1 MVVQPYHNNTLQQI
15 LARHAEDVLQRLN
28 LSSERRIYNVSIP
41 HFATLLLQ
49 SKSGYLVIEDTP
61 EHAEILYHDLQY
73 FASACER
80 KEMTFDYF
88 PPSTS
93 PEFVGERALILH
105 KLATGGAS
113 RIITSIDAVGTGFG
127 KVAQFHISK
136 GFSVE
141 RELMEMMLA
150 EIGYRKVNIVME
162 KGEYAERGWLFDI
175 YPVTE
180 DLPIRVEFFGDEIDL
195 IRTFDIETQRSTKKI
210 KELTIYPAIEP
221 FVEMA
226 KDGIEDENSLIQL
239 MSEAAIFLN
248 GKIASG
254 LTEEAAPIQSSLSLR
269 EGEAGAI
276 VFSHYPIAGEGID
289 SGAIPMAGL
298 GILLEERRSIDD
310 VAEVLSI
317 IKKKTIIVLASTAQI
332 ERCRSLLSERSL
344 VVPFI
349 DVEKTCSYEG
359 IFCMTKGTLSAGLH
373 LPDLLILTA
382 REIFGEQPAYRPIR
396 KSKVSRLLLTIDDLK
411 PGDFIVHRDHGI
423 GKFIGLQREKI
434 EDYEEDLITLEYA
447 GGDRLYLPF
456 QGSYLLHKYSAGEGR
471 VPTLDRIGG
480 KRWQT
485 AKQKVKKS
493 VKEMAD
499 KLLRLY
505 ADRRVARGFVFSED
519 TPMHAEFDE
528 FFPYEE
534 TEDQIKAV
542 EEIKRHMQSD
552 HPMDM
557 LICGDVGYG
566 KTEVAIK
573 AAFRAVYDG
582 KQVAVLVP
590 TTLLAEQHYRTF
602 KSRFAAFPVK
612 IDYLSRF
619 KDPKEAKKSIAA
631 LAKGEIDMVI
641 GTHMLLNKTLHFQDL
656 GLLIIDEEH
665 RFGVAQKERLKELR
679 RGVDVITLTA
689 TPIPRTLHMSLSGI
703 REMSTIETP
712 PEERLAVR
720 SVVTRHNDKTIREA
734 IERELKRE
742 GQVFFVHNRINDIE
756 RVVSYLKKLVPDA
769 RIDYA
774 HGQMAEHQLE
784 KIMLSFF
791 SRQIDVLVSTAIIGS
806 GLDIPTANTM
816 IIDRAD
822 TFGLSDLYQLRG
834 RVGRS
839 NLQAYAYFLIPG
851 EDILTEDAK
860 KRLQAIQE
868 MSYLGAGFRL
878 ALKDLEIRGAGNLLG
893 GEQSGH
899 IYKVG
904 FDMYMEMLEKA
915 VSELKGEDVRDDEI
929 EPQIK
934 LRLAAFIPE
943 EYISDMSLRLS
954 MYKRLTS
961 IKSLAE
967 LDDFGV
973 ELTDRFGRMPKEV
986 TNLIH
991 VIRIKLLSKQLFI
1004 SKVIDIDG
1012 HYRFTVGRN
1021 ESGREYQLGDDFAER
1036 MLKVLLEMQKSA
1048 KGGSTIRFLQN
1059 GFELSINAKS
1069 SGESMRVMEDI
1080 LRELI
1085 EKLREGP
1092 DGSRVLRQ
1100 MV

>member
-1 MVVQPYHNNTLQQI
+1 MTHPQHDNTLQQI
-15 LARHAEDVLQRLN
+15 LARHAEDVLHRLN
-28 LSSERRIYNVSIP
+28 SSIEGHNDKSRRIYNVSIP
-41 HFATLLLQ
+41 HFAALLLHH
-49 SKSGYLVIEDTP
+49 KSEYLVIEDTP
-61 EHAEILYHDLQY
+61 EHAEALCHDLQY
-73 FASACER
+73 FVSACER
-80 KEMTFDYF
+80 KELMFDYF
-88 PPSTS
+88 PPSLS
-93 PEFVGERALILH
+93 PELVGERARILR
-105 KLATGGAS
+105 KLVSGGVS
-113 RIITSIDAVGTGFG
+113 HIITSIDAVNTGFG
-127 KVAQFHISK
+127 KSAPFDISK
-136 GFSVE
+136 GLSVD

-180 DLPIRVEFFGDEIDL
+180 ELPVRVEFFGDEIDL
-195 IRTFDIETQRSTKKI
+195 IRTFDIETQRSIKKI
-210 KELTIYPAIEP
+210 KELTIYPAMEPLIE
-221 FVEMA
+221 VA
-226 KDGIEDENSLIQL
+226 DGEIDNSLIRM
-239 MSEAAIFLN
+239 MSKASIFLS
-248 GKIASG
+248 GKIAPEIISKND
-254 LTEEAAPIQSSLSLR
+254 LNDVTI
-269 EGEAGAI
+269 
-276 VFSHYPIAGEGID
+276 FSHFAIAGEGID
-289 SGAIPMAGL
+289 SGAVPVVGL
-298 GILLEERRSIDD
+298 GILPEERQSIDD
-310 VAEVLSI
+310 VGQVLSKI
-317 IKKKTIIVLASTAQI
+317 NKKVIIVLASTAQI
-332 ERCRSLLSERSL
+332 ERCRDILSERRI
-344 VVPFI
+344 VAPVI
-349 DVEKTCSYEG
+349 NTEQTCLYEG
-359 IFCMTKGTLSAGLH
+359 IFCLTKGTLSAGLH

-396 KSKVSRLLLTIDDLK
+396 KSRVSRLLLTIDDLK
-411 PGDFIVHRDHGI
+411 PGDFVVHRDHGI
-423 GKFIGLQREKI
+423 GKFIGLQRERI

-456 QGSYLLHKYSAGEGR
+456 QGIYLLHKYSAGEGHAAA
-471 VPTLDRIGG
+471 LDRIGG

-485 AKQKVKKS
+485 TKQKVKQS

-499 KLLRLY
+499 KLLKLY
-505 ADRRVARGFVFSED
+505 AERRVSRGFVFSED
-519 TPMHAEFDE
+519 TPMHAEFDD
-528 FFPYEE
+528 FFPYDE
-534 TEDQIKAV
+534 TDDQIKAV
-542 EEIKRHMQSD
+542 EEIKKHMQSD

-602 KSRFAAFPVK
+602 KSRYAAFPVK

-619 KDPKEAKKSIAA
+619 KGPKEAKKSIAA
-631 LAKGEIDMVI
+631 LAKGEIDIVI
-641 GTHMLLNKTLHFQDL
+641 GTHALLNKTVQFQDL

-665 RFGVAQKERLKELR
+665 RFGVAQKERVKELR
-679 RGVDVITLTA
+679 KNVDVITLTA

-720 SVVTRHNDKTIREA
+720 SVVTRHNDRTIKEA
-734 IERELKRE
+734 IEREIKRE
-742 GQVFFVHNRINDIE
+742 GQVFFVHNRIRDIE
-756 RVVSYLKKLVPDA
+756 RVVSYIKKLVPDV

-784 KIMLSFF
+784 KIMLSFLNG
-791 SRQIDVLVSTAIIGS
+791 QIDVLVSTAIIGS

-834 RVGRS
+834 RVGRG

-851 EDILTEDAK
+851 EDILTDDAK

-904 FDMYMEMLEKA
+904 FDMYMDMLEKA
-915 VSELKGEDVRDDEI
+915 VAELKGEEVRDEI

-961 IKSLAE
+961 LKSLGE
-967 LDDFGV
+967 LDDFTV
-973 ELTDRFGRMPKEV
+973 ELVDRFGRMPDEV
-986 TNLIH
+986 INLMH
-991 VIRIKLLSKQLFI
+991 VIAIKLLSRKLFI
-1004 SKVIDIDG
+1004 SKVVDIDG
-1012 HYRFTVGRN
+1012 HYRFTVGRD
-1021 ESGREYQLGDDFAER
+1021 ESGREYQLPESLADR
-1036 MLKVLLEMQKSA
+1036 MLKALSEMQKSPR
-1048 KGGSTIRFLQN
+1048 GGLTIRFLKS
-1059 GFELSINAKS
+1059 GFELSTKAKS
-1069 SGESMRVMEDI
+1069 PEESMKTVEET
-1080 LRELI
+1080 LKELTG
-1085 EKLREGP
+1085 KL
-1092 DGSRVLRQ
+1092 
-1100 MV
+1100 